1 MKKDK
6 TSKKKR
12 RGWLIPVGILA
23 LLIIGGLGML
33 IADTPNRREI
43 AEMQIGQVDFSR
55 LNDGTYT
62 GSFTGTKGHMRDVTL
77 TVTIANG
84 VVTDVSIPNEA
95 LDDEGN
101 PLELGEGVTSVGY
114 LNRAVNAQSLGID
127 AISGATLTS
136 KTLLKALE
144 NALEQAQ
151 K

>member
-12 RGWLIPVGILA
+12 RGWLITVGILA
-23 LLIIGGLGML
+23 LLIIAVLGML

-101 PLELGEGVTSVGY
+101 PLELGEGVTSVEY
-114 LNRAVNAQSLGID
+114 LNRAVSAQSLGID

-151 K
+151 

>member
-1 MKKDK
+1 MKKVK

-101 PLELGEGVTSVGY
+101 PLELGEGVTSVEY